1 MYRNI
6 SEAVYSVNV
15 SKPFPTVNPSKH
27 ICSFNFSA
35 PIRSVNSCK
44 PVRPV
49 DLSNRMCTVDGLRL
63 VCPVNFSRPVR
74 PVDALKSV
82 RSVNFNKIV
91 RRFIPNKPGRPID
104 SSTHVRHVN
113 SCNFVLPVNI
123 RNADF
128 NKPFHPVNSS
138 KSVRPADVRKPIPP
152 GNSNKILR
160 AVIDLHLYL
169 KMSLFHSCSIK
180 SFKYFVRQNQLPGF
194 YIGGTFIESGLIFV
208 NLSLWTIEDML
219 VCF

>member
-15 SKPFPTVNPSKH
+15 SKPFPPVNPSEH
-27 ICSFNFSA
+27 ICSF
-35 PIRSVNSCK
+35 
-44 PVRPV
+44 
-49 DLSNRMCTVDGLRL
+49 
-63 VCPVNFSRPVR
+63 NFSRPVR

-91 RRFIPNKPGRPID
+91 RTVIPNKPGRPID

-123 RNADF
+123 RNVDS

-138 KSVRPADVRKPIPP
+138 KSVRPADVRKLIPP

-160 AVIDLHLYL
+160 TVIDLHLYL
-169 KMSLFHSCSIK
+169 KVSLFHSCSIK